1 MTAKAWWKSWT
12 IWFNALSL
20 VLIAVEQ
27 NWQFL
32 RDVLPPTVYSIG
44 AFALPIVNVL
54 LRVKTNTGVARR
66 DSECWP

>member
-12 IWFNALSL
+12 IWFNVVSL

-27 NWQFL
+27 NLHFL
-32 RDVLPPTVYSIG
+32 RELLPPTVYGIC
-44 AFALPIVNVL
+44 AFALPVINVL
-54 LRVKTNTGVARR
+54 LRMRTNTGVAKR